1 VKTWWEVVGF
11 YPVLCKM
18 KERTDFFV
26 LIFFG
31 FFVLGCTETH
41 EVNTDAYGTD
51 YFPLEVGQFAIY
63 QVEGVEY
70 INPQD
75 SVEFSYQLK
84 ESITESFEDLEMGI
98 SYKILR
104 EKREN
109 ENDDWKTD
117 SIWTARKDEIQAI
130 KTENNVPYVRLV
142 FPLKEN
148 KTWNGNAL
156 NGKEFHEYEMINVH
170 KPFEG
175 KFSSFD
181 RSVTV
186 IQDLLPDMIVQ
197 NKLKKEVYSQHIG
210 LVYKEKIILN
220 FRQGDDTGLEIVDSG
235 IKYFQSILTYG
246 EE

>member
-1 VKTWWEVVGF
+1 
-11 YPVLCKM
+11 M

-156 NGKEFHEYEMINVH
+156 NGKESHEYEMINVH

-186 IQDLLPDMIVQ
+186 IQDLVPDMIVQ